1 MWLHSSLC
9 YCRLCF
15 DCAWQCIAIKKHV
28 VGAAAA
34 MLCLFLWP
42 CNALV
47 SQITTITEVQTED
60 LGHQAAHRLALQLTQ
75 HWAQH
80 RDPMVHTTRTMEP
93 TLPLLPA
100 SFSKRNPLCT
110 KEGKHLFQVP
120 QGQIVGLQGA
130 TSLAAAQVRAPITSM
145 ARATGRERRVSTRTR
160 GEQVDT
166 RTALHTRAKWQEEL
180 EVIKISTLV
189 KCWDFKDSKKIFYLY
204 TFSSLIVIV
213 LVQVSTTS
221 PVTTHREVEEVAT
234 RALVL
239 STTTRWATAEAT
251 AAWTTSTDRLRP
263 SICESP
269 APSTPHQYLKPSPKK
284 VIDGL
289 PVLSAFSMFASYV
302 LLVCM

>member
-1 MWLHSSLC
+1 MQPLPC
-9 YCRLCF
+9 
-15 DCAWQCIAIKKHV
+15 
-28 VGAAAA
+28 
-34 MLCLFLWP
+34 CLFLWP

-60 LGHQAAHRLALQLTQ
+60 LGHQATHRLALQLTQ
-75 HWAQH
+75 HRAQH
-80 RDPMVHTTRTMEP
+80 RDPMVHTTRMMEP

-100 SFSKRNPLCT
+100 SPSKRNPLCT
-110 KEGKHLFQVP
+110 KEGKQLFQVP

-130 TSLAAAQVRAPITSM
+130 TSLAAAQGKAPITSM

-180 EVIKISTLV
+180 EVIKITVTLV
-189 KCWDFKDSKKIFYLY
+189 KCWDFKDSKKNVYLC

-263 SICESP
+263 AICESP
-269 APSTPHQYLKPSPKK
+269 APRISVSSLLQRKWLTACLCSLPFLCLLRMCFWFVCSTCGHKTRYLDFDVSEPSCGWIYWS
-284 VIDGL
+284 V
-289 PVLSAFSMFASYV
+289 
-302 LLVCM
+302 